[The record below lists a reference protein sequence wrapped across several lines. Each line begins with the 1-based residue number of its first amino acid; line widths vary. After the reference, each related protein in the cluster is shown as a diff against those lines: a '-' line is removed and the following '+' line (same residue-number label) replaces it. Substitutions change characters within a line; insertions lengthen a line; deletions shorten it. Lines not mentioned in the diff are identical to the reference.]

1 MARKVESMTKKSRKV
16 RVFGAAA
23 RASTVAARQRPATR
37 LPVRSGVFD
46 APEIEN
52 MRGVVSIDEQG
63 KTLEWYY
70 ARVEVFKE
78 SRIDEM
84 RATLFAWN
92 MTQRACK
99 LLPG

>member
-1 MARKVESMTKKSRKV
+1 
-16 RVFGAAA
+16 
-23 RASTVAARQRPATR
+23 
-37 LPVRSGVFD
+37 
-46 APEIEN
+46 